1 MIQEAAKPFHDP
13 KFRELL
19 IEIKKKNELT
29 IDHVS
34 QDQVIEAGFSADALA
49 RARTIVQSFEQFI
62 TQHKDEITALQVLY
76 SKPYKQRLKFEDI
89 KDLANAIEKPPYLWN
104 ESQLWQAYAALEK
117 SKVKGASGK
126 RILTDLVSLVRF
138 ATHQDNELVPFP
150 EKVNVNFKAWL
161 GEQESRGKRFT
172 DEQRH
177 WLEMIRDHVA
187 ANLAVEPDDF
197 EYAPFA
203 QEGGLGRIHQ
213 LFPEGLQT
221 IIEAMNVALV
231 A

>member
-1 MIQEAAKPFHDP
+1 MAS
-13 KFRELL
+13 
-19 IEIKKKNELT
+19 T
-29 IDHVS
+29 IDDRGH
-34 QDQVIEAGFSADALA
+34 
-49 RARTIVQSFEQFI
+49 
-62 TQHKDEITALQVLY
+62 
-76 SKPYKQRLKFEDI
+76 YKQRLKFEDI

-117 SKVKGASGK
+117 SKVKGVTGK

-150 EKVNVNFKAWL
+150 EKVNVNFKVWL
-161 GEQESRGKRFT
+161 GEQESRGKKFT

-187 ANLAVEPDDF
+187 ANLMVEPDDF

-203 QEGGLGRIHQ
+203 QEGGLGKVNQIFGSELNR
-213 LFPEGLQT
+213 
-221 IIEAMNVALV
+221 IIEELNGAL
-231 A
+231 AA

>member
-1 MIQEAAKPFHDP
+1 LIGEAAQSFHDP
-13 KFRELL
+13 KLRELL

-89 KDLANAIEKPPYLWN
+89 KDLASAIEKPPYLWN

-117 SKVKGASGK
+117 SKVKGASSK

-138 ATHQDNELVPFP
+138 ATHQDTELVPFP
-150 EKVNVNFKAWL
+150 EKVNANFKTWV
-161 GEQESRGKRFT
+161 GEQESRGKKFT
-172 DEQRH
+172 EEQRH

-187 ANLAVEPDDF
+187 ASLCIEPDDF
-197 EYAPFA
+197 ELAPFNR
-203 QEGGLGRIHQ
+203 EGGLGKVHQ
-213 LFPEGLQT
+213 LFGSELKNL
-221 IIEAMNVALV
+221 IEELNANWA